1 MGQANSTMDEE
12 EDARWRVKPQCF
24 TSGRTLKFIGKI
36 LVSNFVILIAFANLI
51 KYIDGQF
58 GILIAFYDPIPRP
71 TRSFR
76 TGGED
81 GKIPSERFP
90 LKRG

>member
-12 EDARWRVKPQCF
+12 EDARWRINQQCF
-24 TSGRTLKFIGKI
+24 TSGRTLKFIRKL
-36 LVSNFVILIAFANLI
+36 LVSYFVILIAFANLI

-58 GILIAFYDPIPRP
+58 GILIAFYDPISRP

-76 TGGED
+76 TGGRMVKSLLRD
-81 GKIPSERFP
+81 FP
-90 LKRG
+90 